1 MKIYEQYL
9 VAYCSMPEGI
19 EAMTIRPDIP
29 QSTVDKYFDAEES
42 RLTATTVA

>member
-19 EAMTIRPDIP
+19 EAMTIRPDITH
-29 QSTVDKYFDAEES
+29 Q
-42 RLTATTVA
+42 RLTSISMQKNLA